1 MEIVSK
7 WNGFVRRALHILRYL
22 HNIYSP
28 YTKFRKWDYLKSINS
43 TTKFVKI
50 WHSRCEMVTFHICD
64 DAYMLVIIYWWK
76 ESWYSI
82 MRKQTKFSFAV
93 PTIVPWEIREEIW
106 LWWHTFLLCEEDTN
120 IIHKKGAN
128 MNMIDFEMRFRLPCK
143 HVDIHT
149 IF

>member
-1 MEIVSK
+1 MKSIRNCSAHWAMKWAFNMSFEAFEVHLGNMEIVSK
-7 WNGFVRRALHILRYL
+7 WDGYWVRTSCTYLGIHITITIRYL
-22 HNIYSP
+22 
-28 YTKFRKWDYLKSINS
+28 SIS

-50 WHSRCEMVTFHICD
+50 WHFRCEMGTFHILCD

-93 PTIVPWEIREEIW
+93 PTIVPWEIRQEIW

-120 IIHKKGAN
+120 IIHKKGS
-128 MNMIDFEMRFRLPCK
+128 
-143 HVDIHT
+143 
-149 IF
+149 